1 MARAATPAER
11 REVAADLRRA
21 FGFSERKAYRV
32 LREGGW
38 ESGRAKRRD
47 AGATALDEAVVLALA
62 EMEKLCIRKNG
73 KATLP
78 VNVAR
83 SILQARGVD
92 IPVGDRRIRELLKQ
106 RHLSVEDAKAPP
118 PYQPMRTEYPNQ
130 VHFADPSVSSFWF
143 PPRGRMEIIGDDR
156 EYKNKRFF
164 EGKDKCWRYVLTD
177 HYSGSICARYYVS
190 PGETAANRCD
200 FLLYA
205 WGLKETPAYVFH
217 GVPELL
223 IWDCGTANIA
233 KATANALKAFGVKT
247 APHMPGNPRAKG

>member
-11 REVAADLRRA
+11 RDVAADLRRA

-47 AGATALDEAVVLALA
+47 AGETALDEAVVLALA
-62 EMEKLCIRKNG
+62 EMEKLCTRKNG

-78 VNVAR
+78 VKVAQ
-83 SILQARGVD
+83 SILQARGVE
-92 IPVGDRRIRELLKQ
+92 IPVGDRRIRELLNQKN
-106 RHLSVEDAKAPP
+106 LSVKDMKAAAPH
-118 PYQPMRTEYPNQ
+118 QAMRTEYPNQ

-143 PPRGRMEIIGDDR
+143 PPRGRMEIVGDGR

-164 EGKDKCWRYVLTD
+164 EGKERCWRYVLTG
-177 HYSGSICARYYVS
+177 HYSSSVCVRCCAAM
-190 PGETAANRCD
+190 GETAANRCD

-205 WGLKETPAYVFH
+205 WGLKETPAYVFFT
-217 GVPELL
+217 G
-223 IWDCGTANIA
+223 CRN
-233 KATANALKAFGVKT
+233 F
-247 APHMPGNPRAKG
+247 